1 MIEIRSVSEA
11 FLSRLGEED
20 GLYIITLDV
29 KNGESYLA
37 VNNLDGR
44 RWIEKF
50 QNRTTAILWLRGHW
64 CLNIKNELCDGT
76 TGKKISDIADR
87 VRRGDP
93 WPMN

>member
-11 FLSRLGEED
+11 FLSHLDEED
-20 GLYIITLDV
+20 GLFIVTLYG
-29 KNGESYLA
+29 NGEAYLA

-50 QNRTTAILWLRGHW
+50 QNRTTAIYWLLGHW
-64 CLNIKNELCDGT
+64 CLNINNELCDGT
-76 TGKKISDIADR
+76 TGKKIPDIADK

-93 WPMN
+93 WKS